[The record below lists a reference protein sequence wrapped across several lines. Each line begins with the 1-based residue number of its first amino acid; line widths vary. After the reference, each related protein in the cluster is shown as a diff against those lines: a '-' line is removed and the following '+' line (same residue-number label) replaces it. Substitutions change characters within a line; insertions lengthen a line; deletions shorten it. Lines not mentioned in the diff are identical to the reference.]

1 MYGLLLMNM
10 KDYIV
15 AKFSQKKWDDIKTAM
30 KLESDEFKPFEIY
43 PEGQIVKMGKKSM
56 QVLEMKDEEFYEGM
70 GIYFVKLTQELKYD
84 KYILNLGRNLR
95 DFFLN
100 LDNLHDYLKLQFTR
114 LKPPSFFVQDETEK
128 CNHLLNY
135 FDFFFEQVDYFI
147 FHFSNG
153 SSI

>member
-1 MYGLLLMNM
+1 
-10 KDYIV
+10 
-15 AKFSQKKWDDIKTAM
+15 
-30 KLESDEFKPFEIY
+30 
-43 PEGQIVKMGKKSM
+43 M

-114 LKPPSFFVQDETEK
+114 LKPPSFF
-128 CNHLLNY
+128 CAR
-135 FDFFFEQVDYFI
+135 
-147 FHFSNG
+147 
-153 SSI
+153 